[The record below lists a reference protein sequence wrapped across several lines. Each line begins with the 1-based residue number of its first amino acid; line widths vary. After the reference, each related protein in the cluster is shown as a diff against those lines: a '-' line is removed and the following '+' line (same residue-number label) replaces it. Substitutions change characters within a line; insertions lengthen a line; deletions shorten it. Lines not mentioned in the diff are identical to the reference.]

1 MKKINTTTALGIA
14 SMLLGVIGTLVS
26 NIASQKQMDAK
37 IAEEVKKSLEKK

>member
-1 MKKINTTTALGIA
+1 MKKINATTALGIA
-14 SMLLGVIGTLVS
+14 SMLLGVVGTLVS

>member
-1 MKKINTTTALGIA
+1 MKKLNATTLLGIA
-14 SMLLGVIGTLVS
+14 SMVLGVVGTLVS